1 MFSWCGSGLASAA
14 LILAG
19 LAPYHAAGLNV
30 ASSPFYRDPLFD
42 GAHDPELVWNHAEQC
57 YWLLY
62 LQNRYNIPL
71 SDPAP
76 LGRTSLTDIGLA
88 STPDGGRSW
97 VYRGVAEGLDVPA
110 SARADELPPSGTQ
123 QYGGATWWRPAVTFA
138 GGVYHAFWIMWES
151 SRGMKGP
158 DGPGAYANWNLIHYT
173 SNNLKSWRYN
183 QTVRT
188 NSFAYDSD
196 VFRLADGRYILF
208 STGQTRLVRGNPKVL
223 QSYDLY
229 HWSQCTDPGLQVNID
244 EGPHAT
250 WNDMSI
256 KWRGFAFINWDGSA
270 HFGTNRP
277 NMMRT
282 SDGGLTWEMSNTTLY
297 PGAGTRHLDLGAAHQ
312 GPLLL
317 NQGAGGE
324 GGWALYFSEFS
335 VGAEYAQSTGC
346 GTERA
351 VLQLAAVETDSSG
364 WPVVNRSNGP
374 PNDLTLTPPPHAS
387 LSSLGLALST
397 SPWSIGLPEAMV
409 IACAEINRWHP
420 GWFAVMDIPSASS
433 PATKLGRAQD
443 DEAPP
448 PGKQGHNCSLAG
460 PFYRS
465 AHLPMDGC
473 ITVCEAD
480 PQCQGFTWK
489 HVETP
494 AGSGVAVTVNC
505 TGKAGQPCCY
515 FQTKAA
521 IKARMSTPLFDCW
534 AKHQLPRPQPP
545 PPPAPA
551 SLPWAG
557 PHSCCCTSCTLP
569 AECHGAGGA
578 GVTAACP
585 SMMWRDPKVAAQFF
599 SNSTSSGRKAALVW
613 HLNFAATDKTKL
625 RPIGTFGRRLNR
637 SALTSCGLCCC
648 AVAANLLSPHVS
660 CGCMVAAGY
669 QVDVLANGTIK
680 SLWNTSAAAAV
691 TPLRQFRYDGLADV

>member
-1 MFSWCGSGLASAA
+1 MLSRLLLGLAAET
-14 LILAG
+14 LL
-19 LAPYHAAGLNV
+19 LRVAPCDAVDLDELTAPL
-30 ASSPFYRDPLFD
+30 YRDPLFD

-110 SARADELPPSGTQ
+110 SARADGLPPSGTQ
-123 QYGGATWWRPAVTFA
+123 QYGGATWWRPAVTSV
-138 GGVYHAFWIMWES
+138 GGVYHAFWVMWEA

-158 DGPGAYANWNLIHYT
+158 DGPGAYANWNLVHYT
-173 SNNLKSWRYN
+173 SNNLKSWSYN

-208 STGQTRLVRGNPKVL
+208 STGQTRAVRGNPKVL
-223 QSYDLY
+223 QSRDLY
-229 HWSQCTDPGLQVNID
+229 EWTECTDAGLQVNID

-256 KWRGFAFINWDGSA
+256 KWRGFGFINWDGSA

-282 SDGGLTWEMSNTTLY
+282 SDGGMTWEMSNTTLY
-297 PGAGTRHLDLGAAHQ
+297 PGPGTRPLDLGAAHQ

-317 NQGAGGE
+317 NQGADGE

-335 VGAEYAQSTGC
+335 VGAEYARSTGC

-351 VLQLAAVETDSSG
+351 VLHLAAVETDSGG

-374 PNDLTLTPPPHAS
+374 PKGVTLTPPPGVS
-387 LSSLGLALST
+387 VSSVGAPSSS
-397 SPWSIGLPEAMV
+397 SPWSIALPEAMV

-420 GWFAVMDIPSASS
+420 GWFAVMGTPT
-433 PATKLGRAQD
+433 PTKGWAQGAILPGEEGR
-443 DEAPP
+443 
-448 PGKQGHNCSLAG
+448 NCSLAG

-473 ITVCEAD
+473 IAMCEED
-480 PQCQGFTWK
+480 SRCEGFTWK
-489 HVETP
+489 HVHTP

-515 FQTKAA
+515 FQTKEA
-521 IKARMSTPLFDCW
+521 ITARMSTPLFDCW
-534 AKHQLPRPQPP
+534 EKHQLPPPQPP

-551 SLPWAG
+551 PLPWAG
-557 PHSCCCTSCTLP
+557 PHSCCCPSCALP

-599 SNSTSSGRKAALVW
+599 SNSTSSGQGAALIW
-613 HLNFAATDKTKL
+613 HLHFAAIDKTTHYPMRTRKTI
-625 RPIGTFGRRLNR
+625 PTFQITCRY
-637 SALTSCGLCCC
+637 
-648 AVAANLLSPHVS
+648 P
-660 CGCMVAAGY
+660 
-669 QVDVLANGTIK
+669 VLFFAPGM
-680 SLWNTSAAAAV
+680 L
-691 TPLRQFRYDGLADV
+691 LRQEA

>member
-1 MFSWCGSGLASAA
+1 MRPQRWVPTVRQKMVCRFGVGLAAA
-14 LILAG
+14 LLR
-19 LAPYHAAGLNV
+19 LAPCHLADRDV
-30 ASSPFYRDPLFD
+30 ASSPLYRDPLFD
-42 GAHDPELVWNHAEQC
+42 GAHDPEMVWNYAEQC

-71 SDPAP
+71 TDPAP

-97 VYRGVAEGLDVPA
+97 IYRGVAEGLDVPA

-138 GGVYHAFWIMWES
+138 DDIYHAFWVMWES

-158 DGPGAYANWNLIHYT
+158 DGPGAYANWNLVHYT
-173 SNNLKSWRYN
+173 SNNLKSWQYN

-208 STGQTRLVRGNPKVL
+208 STGQTRPVRGNPKVL
-223 QSYDLY
+223 QSRDLY
-229 HWSQCTDPGLQVNID
+229 RWSECTDPGLQVNID

-297 PGAGTRHLDLGAAHQ
+297 PGPGTRYLDLGAAHQ

-317 NQGAGGE
+317 NQGADGE
-324 GGWALYFSEFS
+324 DGWALYFSEFS
-335 VGAEYAQSTGC
+335 IGGEYAQSTGC

-351 VLQLAAVETDSSG
+351 VLQLAAVETDASG

-374 PNDLTLTPPPHAS
+374 PNDLSLSPPPHVS
-387 LSSLGLALST
+387 LSSLNSLPSS
-397 SPWSIGLPEAMV
+397 SPWSVGLPEAMV

-420 GWFAVMDIPSASS
+420 GWFAVMDTSRQPK
-433 PATKLGRAQD
+433 PATELGRAQGNQ
-443 DEAPP
+443 APS
-448 PGKQGHNCSLAG
+448 PGEKGRNCSLAG

-465 AHLPMDGC
+465 AHLSMDGC
-473 ITVCEAD
+473 IAVCEAD
-480 PQCQGFTWK
+480 LQCQGFTWK

-515 FQTKAA
+515 FQTKNA

-534 AKHQLPRPQPP
+534 EKNQFPPPQ

-551 SLPWAG
+551 PPPFPWAG
-557 PHSCCCTSCTLP
+557 SHSCCCTSCTLP
-569 AECHGAGGA
+569 VECHGAGGA

-599 SNSTSSGRKAALVW
+599 SNSTSSGREAALIW
-613 HLNFAATDKTKL
+613 HLDFAATDKTTL
-625 RPIGTFGRRLNR
+625 RPMRTFGRDNPSETDL
-637 SALTSCGLCCC
+637 
-648 AVAANLLSPHVS
+648 
-660 CGCMVAAGY
+660 
-669 QVDVLANGTIK
+669 
-680 SLWNTSAAAAV
+680 
-691 TPLRQFRYDGLADV
+691 LRQVC